1 LFCRFSSRTR
11 AALASISAAV
21 GRAVER
27 GAVKPHCFPP
37 GFAMIKEKPAATS
50 NAGKA
55 RSKTLMMEGVCFWSL
70 EAKSR
75 PVSRS

>member
-1 LFCRFSSRTR
+1 
-11 AALASISAAV
+11 V

-50 NAGKA
+50 NAGTA
-55 RSKTLMMEGVCFWSL
+55 RSKTLMMKAFAFVAGS
-70 EAKSR
+70 
-75 PVSRS
+75 